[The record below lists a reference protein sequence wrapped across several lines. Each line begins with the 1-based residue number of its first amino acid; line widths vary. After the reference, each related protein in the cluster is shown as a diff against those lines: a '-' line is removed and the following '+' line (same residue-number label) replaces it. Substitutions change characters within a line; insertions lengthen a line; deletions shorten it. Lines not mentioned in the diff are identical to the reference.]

1 MGVVDSSELW
11 VSVSFFSRCLS
22 KGVES
27 FLCKQLKLTLLHC
40 FELKTQ
46 VQILWLLL
54 CFN

>member
-1 MGVVDSSELW
+1 MDVVDSSELW
-11 VSVSFFSRCLS
+11 VSVSFSFWCLS
-22 KGVES
+22 KSIES
-27 FLCKQLKLTLLHC
+27 YLCEKLKLTLLSC